1 MAAFI
6 QRVDAAERGFLWLDD
21 ADYSAALLAGADAP
35 WLDATAFVAWRRK
48 AHSLLKPDVV
58 TLPVAKVC
66 AAWLV
71 QDPALRLAMG
81 SRSRVNFP
89 LKTLLASAPLRQHLI
104 EMLIGM
110 RSSFPGLTL
119 ALVCPSPRAWVIE
132 AYRRAF
138 EPAAAIAVGED
149 EVDAATLH
157 CADFFREFATASVD
171 SVLLEESNGEEPKD
185 ASELEWYRAVLN
197 VGAHYRWDMGL
208 HLPGTRFAG
217 DLGDAAARDGG
228 GGFAFV
234 IASRAFDAPCVGRII
249 PEQFWSSGAAD
260 TLPHADFRFSKIPLG
275 IPPEVILDRLSAA
288 RQP

>member
-119 ALVCPSPRAWVIE
+119 AR
-132 AYRRAF
+132 
-138 EPAAAIAVGED
+138 
-149 EVDAATLH
+149 
-157 CADFFREFATASVD
+157 
-171 SVLLEESNGEEPKD
+171 
-185 ASELEWYRAVLN
+185 
-197 VGAHYRWDMGL
+197 
-208 HLPGTRFAG
+208 PGSTISRSAG
-217 DLGDAAARDGG
+217 
-228 GGFAFV
+228 
-234 IASRAFDAPCVGRII
+234 
-249 PEQFWSSGAAD
+249 
-260 TLPHADFRFSKIPLG
+260 
-275 IPPEVILDRLSAA
+275 
-288 RQP
+288 